1 MSRSRRYCTR
11 SSLGEIIFNA
21 KEFLEAGVML
31 STLVG
36 IGAIGV
42 LFERFVFQAIE
53 SVTVRR
59 WGMDSGS
66 ST

>member
-1 MSRSRRYCTR
+1 
-11 SSLGEIIFNA
+11 
-21 KEFLEAGVML
+21 ML

-42 LFERFVFQAIE
+42 LFELFVFQAIE

-66 ST
+66 SV